1 MLTPPIGMN
10 VFVVK
15 GVIKDISL
23 EKVFVGVIPFLIA
36 DVILLIMLYLIP
48 QLSLWLP
55 TLMK

>member
-1 MLTPPIGMN
+1 MN

-36 DVILLIMLYLIP
+36 DIILLVLLYLIP